1 MDGADGRRGRAKAGT
16 MTTAAPEAPRPSGAL
31 APLLL
36 TIALVL
42 SAIIALHGITDEAA
56 LSLQGDMPRYLM
68 DGVFLRDLIVTGH
81 GWSFDGL
88 LRFAQHYYVQ
98 YPALS
103 LGHHP
108 PFLPAVLAPFFA
120 VFGVSVETARVVVAG
135 FFMLSVVLL
144 FTFVRRLYDSTTAGW
159 ACLLFATMPY
169 LAEFGQ
175 SVLSEMTAIAC
186 VLAVMNVLLRFR
198 QTGRVR
204 EYLLLVALAVVSLS
218 ARQLALFMFPA
229 YALLVLRDG
238 GWRQF
243 RQPKILIPTLIGVGL
258 LGLVALATLVLSP
271 FNVEAIRLVLAGT
284 LGHSTPLGLIT
295 IIVREQVHPALL
307 FLTLTGIAWAI
318 LDGDRRVVVPIAWLL
333 SVLLG
338 VILVTGVLEPARYS
352 ILAVPAYCVA
362 AASLWA
368 RARTRTTM
376 TIVTTAIA
384 AAAGWQAVGALGVR
398 PVGAHGYEEAAKYVV
413 EHSQAPTVLYTG
425 VVDTGYFVFFVRKH
439 DPAQRLVVLR
449 SDKILTTS
457 QMSHLSVEDRI
468 TDRGQIYDVLREMG
482 TRYVVIEDIRSGSK
496 VIDWLRDELH
506 SSHFAERQRFP
517 IDTRDR
523 RLRGADLVVYEYLEA
538 TPPAADAQI
547 DVRLPIVGREIRL
560 PLSDFQRPPAAPAA
574 SGQP

>member
-1 MDGADGRRGRAKAGT
+1 
-16 MTTAAPEAPRPSGAL
+16 MTIVAPEPPRPSSPV

-42 SAIIALHGITDEAA
+42 SAIVALRGITNEAA
-56 LSLQGDMPRYLM
+56 VSLQGDMPRYLM
-68 DGVFLRDLIVTGH
+68 DGVFLRDLLVAPH

-88 LRFAQHYYVQ
+88 LRFAQRYYVQ

-103 LGHHP
+103 VGHHP
-108 PFLPAVLAPFFA
+108 PLLPAVLVPFFA
-120 VFGVSVETARVVVAG
+120 VFGVSVETARIVIAG
-135 FFMLSVVLL
+135 FFMLSVLLL
-144 FTFVRRLYDSTTAGW
+144 FTFVRQLYDGATAGW

-198 QTGRVR
+198 QTGRPR
-204 EYLLLVALAVVSLS
+204 DYLWLVVLAVVSLS

-229 YALLVLRDG
+229 YALLLLQDH
-238 GWRQF
+238 GWRRF
-243 RQPKILIPTLIGVGL
+243 RQPRILLPTVIGIGL
-258 LGLVALATLVLSP
+258 LALVALATLILSP
-271 FNVEAIRLVLAGT
+271 FNVDVIRRVLAGT
-284 LGHSTPLGLIT
+284 LGHATTLGLVA
-295 IIVREQVHPALL
+295 IIVREQLHPALL
-307 FLTLTGIAWAI
+307 FLMLAGIAWAI
-318 LDGDRRVVVPIAWLL
+318 LDRDRRVVVPIAWML

-338 VILVTGVLEPARYS
+338 VVFVTGPLEPARYS
-352 ILAVPAYCVA
+352 ILAVPAYCLA
-362 AASLWA
+362 GASLWA
-368 RARTRTTM
+368 RARNRT
-376 TIVTTAIA
+376 TTAIVA
-384 AAAGWQAVGALGVR
+384 AAIIAAAGWQAVGALAVR
-398 PVGAHGYEEAAKYVV
+398 PVGAHGYEQAATYVI

-457 QMSHLSVEDRI
+457 SMGHLSVEDRI
-468 TDRGQIYDVLREMG
+468 TDRGQIYDVLREFG
-482 TRYVVIEDIRSGSK
+482 TRYVVIEDVRSGTR

-506 SSHFAERQRFP
+506 TAHFAERQRYP

-538 TPPAADAQI
+538 TPPAAGAQI
-547 DVRLPIVGREIRL
+547 DVKLPIVNREIRV
-560 PLSDFQRPPAAPAA
+560 PLSDFQRTSASPAG